1 MKKKEYKI
9 KENNILKLKL
19 YLKKLENVDT
29 KKDK

>member
-9 KENNILKLKL
+9 KENNIIKLKL
-19 YLKKLENVDT
+19 YLNKLEDAST

>member
-9 KENNILKLKL
+9 KENNIVKLQL
-19 YLKKLENVDT
+19 YLKKLEDAST

>member
-9 KENNILKLKL
+9 KENNIIKLKL
-19 YLKKLENVDT
+19 YLKKLENVDA

>member
-9 KENNILKLKL
+9 KENNIIKLQL
-19 YLKKLENVDT
+19 YLKKLENVDA

>member
-9 KENNILKLKL
+9 KENNIIKLKL